1 MSYLGVDIGSS
12 QVKAVAF
19 AADGTVLAS
28 AYRRYRYRTPQPG
41 HMELDSREVLD
52 AALAVIRE
60 CAAATRDT
68 DPVAAIAVSS
78 QGEAF
83 TPVGANGEI
92 LASSMISGDSRS
104 TAVMAAFAEQFGR
117 DRLYALTGH
126 TPSGMF
132 SLAKLLYL
140 AQCEPGLRRRA
151 VKFLCFED
159 LLLHALSGEAAM
171 GNSLAART
179 MLYDINSQAWSDE
192 ILAAAGFRQAEFAAV
207 FPAAT
212 AVGKVKSE
220 VARELQLSPNV
231 VLATGG
237 HDQIIGAYGC
247 GATEPGSAMYA
258 AGSVECMVPVFDQ
271 KILSDELCRNNLCTY
286 DFAVPGKYASVA
298 YSLTGSN
305 LYEYFMRQ
313 FAPDLGEDYAALAD
327 AMPAEPTRILAIP
340 YFTPSGTPY
349 FDNLTPG
356 CVFNWRLDTSRATLF
371 KGLEEGIA
379 LEMKLNLELLK
390 SSKLTVD
397 RLVATGGGFRHR
409 PMVQLRADV
418 LNLPIA
424 LTDIREAGCR
434 GAASLACR
442 AVTGAGFAP
451 PATVDQV
458 TPDPERAHFYQ
469 QKFVCYQQFLNLM
482 RGSTP
487 CLLQA

>member
-12 QVKAVAF
+12 QVKAVVF
-19 AADGTVLAS
+19 AADGTVLES
-28 AYRRYRYRTPQPG
+28 AYRQYRYRTPQPG
-41 HMELDSREVLD
+41 HMELDSREVVD
-52 AALAVIRE
+52 AALAVIKE
-60 CAAATRDT
+60 CAASTRDT

-92 LASSMISGDSRS
+92 LACSMISGDSRS
-104 TAVMAAFAEQFGR
+104 TEVMAEFAEQFGR
-117 DRLYALTGH
+117 DRLYAITGH

-140 AQCEPGLRRRA
+140 ARHEPKLRQRA

-179 MLYDINSQAWSDE
+179 MLYDINLQTWNDE
-192 ILAAAGFRQAEFAAV
+192 ILTAAGFRQSEFAAV
-207 FPAAT
+207 LPAGT

-271 KILSDELCRNNLCTY
+271 KILSKELCRNNLCTY

-313 FAPDLGEDYAALAD
+313 FAPDLGEDYAALAA

-340 YFTPSGTPY
+340 YFTASGTPY

-356 CVFNWRLDTSRATLF
+356 CVFNWRLDTSRATLL

-390 SSKLTVD
+390 SSKLAVN

-418 LNLPIA
+418 LNLPME
-424 LTDIREAGCR
+424 LTTVREAGCR
-434 GAASLACR
+434 GAASLGCR
-442 AVTGAGFAP
+442 AVTGTGFAP
-451 PATVDQV
+451 PATVAQV

-469 QKFVCYQQFLNLM
+469 QKFICYQQFLNLM
-482 RGSTP
+482 RGNTP